1 MAPEVKFTAW
11 GIPYLVEFKN
21 VAFRA
26 RQRSRSP
33 PRVPTIARDSR
44 CFSFILVDR
53 PPSFDD
59 TTSIASVETASS
71 ETLAY
76 PGDDTGEGEGLFI
89 QFATQR
95 RGMHQKLSNTR
106 LWRLKQRIAKAVLA
120 AGMDAS
126 PGTEKTD
133 PMDVPTLSRM
143 SYGSIRSDDSS
154 PMPDGSP
161 GALFSGTYGQV
172 MVALQARGSSRR
184 RARSL
189 GSTKVRSVG
198 ALVCRSEDL
207 TCVAA
212 TRLGA
217 LFVANHTMDSKVE
230 FTKLTLWA

>member
-59 TTSIASVETASS
+59 TASIASVETASS

-126 PGTEKTD
+126 PGTEKMD

-172 MVALQARGSSRR
+172 MVALQAAG
-184 RARSL
+184 
-189 GSTKVRSVG
+189 
-198 ALVCRSEDL
+198 LVTTPCKESGFDE
-207 TCVAA
+207 A

-217 LFVANHTMDSKVE
+217 LFVANHTLDSKVE